1 MQRILVTLLI
11 VAFWAAAA
19 VLSGA
24 AQEFRRETDT
34 IPVFI
39 DGESILDPF
48 AGGIQ
53 WPRVVLADIDS
64 DGDFD
69 LLVGD
74 HDGRVHFYR
83 NIGTSNEHLF
93 APEPAVLADI
103 KVAARAAPTVVDID
117 NDGDLDIFVGEAL
130 GTVSFYRNIGTR
142 TDPDFVLVSA
152 KFQDI
157 EAGPA
162 SFPAFADVDN
172 DGDFDLFV
180 GTGALLFPRNVGG
193 NMHWYRNVGTSEHP
207 EFTLVTKHFAD
218 IHVEVFNSR
227 PVFSD
232 IDGDGDLDLVVGSGG
247 GSIQLYR
254 NAGTATAHDYVLEP
268 GTFAGIEPDRGGQVE
283 LADIDGDGDLDLFV
297 TESYGN
303 IQFYRNVGT
312 VTEFRFELVTEDFA
326 YFLNDVGCLST
337 PTFADIDNDGDFD
350 MFVGREFGSIHFY
363 RNTGT
368 ATDPAFS
375 LETRDFGDLWVE
387 FESYEYGVGWSVP
400 TFLDIDNDG
409 DLDLFVGA
417 GSGELFFYRNT
428 GTSSDPHFVRST
440 DLQRIIYPS
449 HIAAT
454 FADIDNDGDFD
465 LFVRYIDGRAAF
477 YLNSGTAASPLF
489 VLVPGAFPSVSVVRL
504 NHPRFVDIDDDGD
517 SDLFVG
523 KGSNV
528 TLHLSGG
535 DLTLYRNIGTAE
547 EPNFTLE
554 TTSFADV
561 HVPSHAS
568 PAFVDIDGDGDLDL
582 FLGEVDGG
590 LYFYRNID

>member
-1 MQRILVTLLI
+1 MQRILGMLLI

-19 VLSGA
+19 DLPGT
-24 AQEFRRETDT
+24 AQEFQREIDT

-39 DGESILDPF
+39 DGESILHPF

-69 LLVGD
+69 LMVGD
-74 HDGRVHFYR
+74 HDGSVHFYR
-83 NIGTSNEHLF
+83 NTGTSNEPLF
-93 APEPAVLADI
+93 APDPSVLADI

-117 NDGDLDIFVGEAL
+117 NDGDLDIFVGQAL
-130 GTVSFYRNIGTR
+130 GTISFYRNIGTR

-152 KFQDI
+152 RFQDI

-180 GTGALLFPRNVGG
+180 GTGALLWPRNVGG
-193 NMHWYRNVGTSEHP
+193 NMHWYRNVGTPEHP
-207 EFTLVTKHFAD
+207 EFTLVTKKFAD
-218 IHVEVFNSR
+218 IYVEVFNSR
-227 PVFSD
+227 PVFAD
-232 IDGDGDLDLVVGSGG
+232 IDSDGDLDLVVGSGG

-254 NAGTATAHDYVLEP
+254 NAGTATAHNYVLET
-268 GTFAGIEPDRGGQVE
+268 GTFAGIEPEWGGQVE
-283 LADIDGDGDLDLFV
+283 FADIDGDKDLDLFV

-303 IQFYRNVGT
+303 IHFYRNVGT
-312 VTEFRFELVTEDFA
+312 VTDLRFKLVTENFA
-326 YFLNDVGCLST
+326 YLLNDVGCLST

-350 MFVGREFGSIHFY
+350 LFVGRERGSIHFY

-368 ATDPAFS
+368 ATDPVFS
-375 LETRDFGDLWVE
+375 LETRDFGDLFTE
-387 FESYEYGVGWSVP
+387 FEGLPVGFSVP

-409 DLDLFVGA
+409 DLDLFVGV
-417 GSGELFFYRNT
+417 GTGELFFYRNT
-428 GTSSDPHFVRST
+428 GTPLDPHFVRSA
-440 DLQRIIYPS
+440 DLQRIKYDS
-449 HIAAT
+449 HLAPT

-465 LFVRYIDGRAAF
+465 LFVRHHEGSAF

-489 VLVPGAFPSVSVVRL
+489 VRVPGAFPSVRVATL
-504 NHPRFVDIDDDGD
+504 NRPRFVDVDADGD
-517 SDLFVG
+517 WDLLVG
-523 KGSNV
+523 KGNNK
-528 TLHLSGG
+528 TLYLSGG
-535 DLTLYRNIGTAE
+535 DLTLYRNTGTAE
-547 EPNFTLE
+547 EPSFTLE
-554 TTSFADV
+554 TKSFADV
-561 HVPSHAS
+561 HVPSHAC

>member
-19 VLSGA
+19 VLSGT

-39 DGESILDPF
+39 DGESILEPF

-74 HDGRVHFYR
+74 HDGSVHFYR
-83 NIGTSNEHLF
+83 NIGTGNEHLF
-93 APEPAVLADI
+93 ASEPAVLADI

-117 NDGDLDIFVGEAL
+117 NDGDLDIFVGEAV
-130 GTVSFYRNIGTR
+130 GTISFYRNIGTS
-142 TDPDFVLVSA
+142 TDPDFVLVSRE
-152 KFQDI
+152 FQDI
-157 EAGPA
+157 VAGPA
-162 SFPAFADVDN
+162 SYPTFADVDN

-180 GTGALLFPRNVGG
+180 GTGAYIWPRNVGG
-193 NMHWYRNVGTSEHP
+193 NMHWYRNVGTSELP
-207 EFTLVTKHFAD
+207 EFTLVTKNFAD
-218 IHVEVFNSR
+218 IHVEHFNST
-227 PVFSD
+227 PVFAD
-232 IDGDGDLDLVVGSGG
+232 IDGDGDLDLFVGSGFG
-247 GSIQLYR
+247 RIQLYR
-254 NAGTATAHDYVLEP
+254 NAGTARAHDYVLETE
-268 GTFAGIEPDRGGQVE
+268 TFAGIELEWGGEVE

-297 TESYGN
+297 PEGYGN
-303 IQFYRNVGT
+303 IPFYRNVGT
-312 VTEFRFELVTEDFA
+312 VTDPRFELVTEDFA
-326 YFLNDVGCLST
+326 YLLNDVGALSA

-350 MFVGREFGSIHFY
+350 LFVGREFATIHFY
-363 RNTGT
+363 CNTGT
-368 ATDPAFS
+368 ATDPVFS
-375 LETRDFGDLWVE
+375 LETRDYGELFVE
-387 FESYEYGVGWSVP
+387 FDVSRVGWSIP

-409 DLDLFVGA
+409 DLDLFVGV
-417 GSGELFFYRNT
+417 GTGELLFYRNT
-428 GTSSDPHFVRST
+428 GTPSDPHFVRST
-440 DLQRIIYPS
+440 DLQRIKYSGGLAP
-449 HIAAT
+449 T
-454 FADIDNDGDFD
+454 FADVDNDGDFD
-465 LFVRYIDGRAAF
+465 LFVRYSDGRAVF

-504 NHPRFVDIDDDGD
+504 NQPRFVDIDDDGD
-517 SDLFVG
+517 WDLLVG
-523 KGSNV
+523 KGSNS

-535 DLTLYRNIGTAE
+535 DLTLYRNTGTAE
-547 EPNFTLE
+547 EPSFTLE
-554 TTSFADV
+554 TKTFADV
-561 HVPSHAS
+561 HVPSHAC